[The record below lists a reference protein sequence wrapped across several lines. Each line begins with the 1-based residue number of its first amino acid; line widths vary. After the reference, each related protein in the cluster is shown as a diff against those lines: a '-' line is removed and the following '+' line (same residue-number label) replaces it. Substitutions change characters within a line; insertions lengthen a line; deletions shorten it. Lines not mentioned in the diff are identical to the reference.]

1 MLVTQIWLCYG
12 ASTKEVCRIFRF
24 MRRKWS
30 RFPLCAAGVSFS
42 GIDDVKRLKII
53 KLQFLAV
60 CRTEVI
66 IYKLK
71 KRIIYCS
78 CLLFLVILTVIT
90 NVH

>member
-1 MLVTQIWLCYG
+1 
-12 ASTKEVCRIFRF
+12 

-30 RFPLCAAGVSFS
+30 RFPLCVAAVLFS
-42 GIDDVKRLKII
+42 GIDDVVKRLRII

-90 NVH
+90 NAH